1 MKNLILFLSVV
12 IFSTSCVTESRMY
25 PRQYSLKNESNQVI
39 KLKFYFKYYNQL
51 VYGEIITL
59 NNTEV
64 FNGGVLETDQPH
76 SNEINHPIINA
87 FKSSDSLIV
96 IYNDLKK
103 STFSIGFN
111 GDLSTPIER
120 NLFRHGNYENL
131 GNDDF
136 QFTIMEEDYN
146 NAEDCNGNCD

>member
-1 MKNLILFLSVV
+1 MLS
-12 IFSTSCVTESRMY
+12 SCVTESRMY

-39 KLKFYFKYYNQL
+39 KLKFYFKYDNQL

-120 NLFRHGNYENL
+120 NPFRHGNYENL

>member
-1 MKNLILFLSVV
+1 MLS
-12 IFSTSCVTESRMY
+12 SCVTESRMY

-39 KLKFYFKYYNQL
+39 KLKFYFKYDNQL

-103 STFSIGFN
+103 STFSIGFK

-120 NLFRHGNYENL
+120 NPFRHGSYENL